1 MTDQVPDPMRGMRG
15 SGGDISNGGSPK
27 KKSVSWSDSAD
38 LALKLRL
45 SGHFMDLLWLHIA
58 KHLLQF
64 LHELNWR
71 RQEEEEKVRIAD
83 HYITGGSVIVLKW
96 EDFNISFNM

>member
-1 MTDQVPDPMRGMRG
+1 MG
-15 SGGDISNGGSPK
+15 SSPK

-64 LHELNWR
+64 AHELNWR
-71 RQEEEEKVRIAD
+71 RTLDEEKVNISRVYDVRIQLVIEG
-83 HYITGGSVIVLKW
+83 HVGIGMTIVLKKR
-96 EDFNISFNM
+96 

>member
-1 MTDQVPDPMRGMRG
+1 MG
-15 SGGDISNGGSPK
+15 SSPK

-64 LHELNWR
+64 AHELNWR
-71 RQEEEEKVRIAD
+71 RTLDEEKV
-83 HYITGGSVIVLKW
+83 
-96 EDFNISFNM
+96 NISRVYDVRIQLVIERHVGIEMTIVFKKR

>member
-1 MTDQVPDPMRGMRG
+1 MG
-15 SGGDISNGGSPK
+15 SSPK

-64 LHELNWR
+64 AHELNWR
-71 RQEEEEKVRIAD
+71 RTLDEEKV
-83 HYITGGSVIVLKW
+83 
-96 EDFNISFNM
+96 NISRVFDARNQLVIEGHVGIGMTIVFKKR